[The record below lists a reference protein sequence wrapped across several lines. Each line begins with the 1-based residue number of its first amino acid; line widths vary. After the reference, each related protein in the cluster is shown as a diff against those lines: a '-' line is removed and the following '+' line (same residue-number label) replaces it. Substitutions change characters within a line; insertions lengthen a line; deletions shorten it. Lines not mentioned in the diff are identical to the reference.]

1 MRVSPVPVVSQ
12 PHPEVPARITE
23 SWPLPGVR
31 AGSGLAWWGA
41 SLIAVQDDAYS
52 AVRIDPA
59 TRRTAAIVLE
69 GHGQA
74 LPKSEK
80 PDFEAIA
87 PDARGRLWL
96 FGSGSAE
103 RRRRMAI
110 LDLNA
115 GAVGLSDAG
124 AIYDAVAAA
133 IGGTP
138 NIEGAVFVGEVLR
151 LFHRGAGTAPSL
163 TVDVACDP
171 ERGPLPC
178 VVGSTAYDLGR
189 VGAVPLTFTDATA
202 YQGGVIAYLAVAED
216 TPNAID
222 DGPVVG
228 AAIGFLSPNG
238 ASWSPILEAD
248 GMPSV
253 RKFEGI
259 ALTPEGDG
267 AWVITDP
274 DDPDKPAELCRLAI
288 EL

>member
-1 MRVSPVPVVSQ
+1 VS
-12 PHPEVPARITE
+12 ARIVE
-23 SWPLPGVR
+23 SWSLPGVR
-31 AGSGLAWWGA
+31 AGSGLAWWGR
-41 SLIAVQDDAYS
+41 SLIAVQDDAFS
-52 AVRIDPA
+52 AVRIDPE
-59 TRRTAAIVLE
+59 TRRTAPIVLE

-103 RRRRMAI
+103 KRRRMAI
-110 LDLNA
+110 LDPET
-115 GAVGLSDAG
+115 GMVGLSDAG
-124 AIYDAVAAA
+124 AVYDAVAQA

-138 NIEGAVFVGEVLR
+138 NIEGAVFVGEGLR
-151 LFHRGAGTAPSL
+151 LFHRGAGDAPSI

-171 ERGPLPC
+171 ARGPLPC
-178 VVGSTAYDLGR
+178 VVATTVYDLGR
-189 VGAVPLTFTDATA
+189 VGMVPLTFTDATA
-202 YQGGVIAYLAVAED
+202 YQSGVIAYLAVAED

-228 AAIGFLSPNG
+228 AAIGFLSANG
-238 ASWSPILEAD
+238 ASWSPIMEAD
-248 GMPSV
+248 GTPSV

-259 ALTPEGDG
+259 ALSPEGDS
-267 AWVITDP
+267 AWLITDA
-274 DDPDKPAELCRLAI
+274 DDPTKPAELCRLAI